1 MIITRTPFR
10 ISLCGGGSDIK
21 SFYEKHGGCVLST
34 TINKYMY
41 ITTHPSFDKKTTVLK
56 YSKTETVNEINE
68 IQHDIFRECL
78 KKEKLEGLEI
88 TSIADFPQG
97 TGLRSSS
104 SFTVGLLKNLKCH
117 KREYISKEDV
127 PAYACDME
135 NNIVHTTNGKQD
147 QYAAFIDCLCDLLNK
162 EEKDK
167 YDNFLDMLYGKFG
180 KSITEKFLKPYNEKL
195 YAVDLKELDVDA
207 MGRFFPYANIKD
219 IINNMKEHKV
229 NSYNNTFLY
238 PKNGAGSFINILY
251 EELDKNKVLL
261 NTSITKID
269 EDQKIAY
276 LSNGNKVE
284 YEYIINTILL
294 NKFLLLFNNYNEL
307 QKKLSYNK
315 VLVFNL
321 GFNKK
326 SEKFTKEHWLYI
338 PDKNINFY
346 RCDFY
351 NNILGQEKLS
361 MYIEIGYN
369 KNDNITKEEIDKQL
383 ELTLDNLLKLNIID
397 ENTKLEEYVSIIID
411 PAYVHINIETTKEI
425 DELKEKLLNNNIYTI
440 GRYGAWIY
448 NSMEDSMLK
457 AKELAEKL
465 QER

>member
-1 MIITRTPFR
+1 MKTKYLIIGAGISGLTFANYIKDNYLIIEKEDEVGGYCRTIKKGDF
-10 ISLCGGGSDIK
+10 IWDYAGHFFHFNTEEFKNKFLSKMSKDDII
-21 SFYEKHGGCVLST
+21 YNEKCT
-34 TINKYMY
+34 KIIYK
-41 ITTHPSFDKKTTVLK
+41 DK
-56 YSKTETVNEINE
+56 I
-68 IQHDIFRECL
+68 I
-78 KKEKLEGLEI
+78 
-88 TSIADFPQG
+88 DFPFQ
-97 TGLRSSS
+97 TNIHELD
-104 SFTVGLLKNLKCH
+104 
-117 KREYISKEDV
+117 KE
-127 PAYACDME
+127 E
-135 NNIVHTTNGKQD
+135 
-147 QYAAFIDCLCDLLNK
+147 FIDCLYDLFNK

-284 YEYIINTILL
+284 YEYIINTIPL

-307 QKKLSYNK
+307 QKRLSYNK

-338 PDKNINFY
+338 PNKNINFY
-346 RCDFY
+346 RCGFY

-369 KNDNITKEEIDKQL
+369 KNNNITKEEIDKQL
-383 ELTLDNLLKLNIID
+383 KLTLDNLLKLNIID
-397 ENTKLEEYVSIIID
+397 ENTKLEEYVSIIMD
-411 PAYVHINIETTKEI
+411 PAYVHINTETTKEI
-425 DELKEKLLNNNIYTI
+425 DELKEKLSNNNIYSI

>member
-1 MIITRTPFR
+1 MKTKYLIIGAGISGLTFANYIKDNYIIIEKENEVGGYCRTIKKGDF
-10 ISLCGGGSDIK
+10 IWDYAGHFFHFNTEEFKNKFLSKMSKDDII
-21 SFYEKHGGCVLST
+21 YNEKCT
-34 TINKYMY
+34 KIIYK
-41 ITTHPSFDKKTTVLK
+41 DK
-56 YSKTETVNEINE
+56 I
-68 IQHDIFRECL
+68 I
-78 KKEKLEGLEI
+78 
-88 TSIADFPQG
+88 DFPFQ
-97 TGLRSSS
+97 T
-104 SFTVGLLKNLKCH
+104 
-117 KREYISKEDV
+117 
-127 PAYACDME
+127 
-135 NNIVHTTNGKQD
+135 NIHELDK
-147 QYAAFIDCLCDLLNK
+147 AEFIDCLYDLFNK

-284 YEYIINTILL
+284 YEYIINTIPL

-346 RCDFY
+346 RCGFY

-383 ELTLDNLLKLNIID
+383 KLTLDNLLKLNIID
-397 ENTKLEEYVSIIID
+397 ENTKLEEYVSIIMD
-411 PAYVHINIETTKEI
+411 PAYVHINTETTKEI
-425 DELKEKLLNNNIYTI
+425 DELKEKLLNNNIYSI

-465 QER
+465 EER

>member
-1 MIITRTPFR
+1 MKTKYLIIGAGISGLTFANYIKDNYIIIEKEDEVGGYCRTIKKGDF
-10 ISLCGGGSDIK
+10 IWDYAGHFFHFNTEEFKNKFLSKMSKDDII
-21 SFYEKHGGCVLST
+21 YNEKCT
-34 TINKYMY
+34 KIIYK
-41 ITTHPSFDKKTTVLK
+41 DK
-56 YSKTETVNEINE
+56 I
-68 IQHDIFRECL
+68 I
-78 KKEKLEGLEI
+78 
-88 TSIADFPQG
+88 DFPFQ
-97 TGLRSSS
+97 TNIHELD
-104 SFTVGLLKNLKCH
+104 
-117 KREYISKEDV
+117 KEV
-127 PAYACDME
+127 
-135 NNIVHTTNGKQD
+135 
-147 QYAAFIDCLCDLLNK
+147 FIDCLYDLFNK

-284 YEYIINTILL
+284 YEYIINTIPL

-346 RCDFY
+346 RCGFY

-369 KNDNITKEEIDKQL
+369 KNDTITKEEINKQL
-383 ELTLDNLLKLNIID
+383 KLTLDNLLKLNIID
-397 ENTKLEEYVSIIID
+397 ENTKLEEYVSIIMD
-411 PAYVHINIETTKEI
+411 PAYVHINTKTTKEI
-425 DELKEKLLNNNIYTI
+425 DELKEKLSNNNIYSI

-448 NSMEDSMLK
+448 NSMEDSMIK